1 MSFSH
6 SKILGNNFGRRRE
19 ALPRKE
25 SGEIAK
31 VVTTAEISEI
41 LGVSK
46 RRIQQFADDGALVRL
61 SRGYYDLPQS
71 INKFIE
77 YQISKALP
85 SDSKIDKEEEMALW
99 TRAKKEKT
107 QLEVQIIKGEL
118 HRSEDVKRIMNDM
131 LIAFRQKT
139 LSLPSKMAPQLI
151 MVEDLQVIKDLLKNS
166 VIELLTELKDYDP
179 SVFYEI
185 SKDKMFLNGEDE
197 DEDDEMS
204 DHRVNQLRL

>member
-1 MSFSH
+1 M
-6 SKILGNNFGRRRE
+6 
-19 ALPRKE
+19 PRKE
-25 SGEIAK
+25 SENISK

-46 RRIQQFADDGALVRL
+46 RRIQQFADEGALVRL
-61 SRGYYDLPQS
+61 NRGYYDLPAS
-71 INKFIE
+71 ITKFIE
-77 YQISKALP
+77 YQVAKNIP
-85 SDSKIDKEEEMALW
+85 SDEIDKDVEQALW

-131 LIAFRQKT
+131 LMAFRQRS
-139 LSLPSKMAPQLI
+139 LSLPTKVAPQLI
-151 MVEDLQVIKDLLKNS
+151 MVEDIQAIKDILKIS

-179 SVFYEI
+179 AVFYEI
-185 SKDKMFLNGEDE
+185 SKDKMFLDDEEEENEDN
-197 DEDDEMS
+197 EMS

>member
-1 MSFSH
+1 
-6 SKILGNNFGRRRE
+6 
-19 ALPRKE
+19 LPRKE
-25 SGEIAK
+25 SENISK

-46 RRIQQFADDGALVRL
+46 RRIQQFADEGALVRL
-61 SRGYYDLPQS
+61 NRGYYDLPAS
-71 INKFIE
+71 ITKFIE
-77 YQISKALP
+77 YQVAKNMP
-85 SDSKIDKEEEMALW
+85 SDEIDKDVEQALW

-131 LIAFRQKT
+131 LMAFRQRS
-139 LSLPSKMAPQLI
+139 LSLPTKVAPQLI
-151 MVEDLQVIKDLLKNS
+151 MVEDIQAIKDILKIS

-179 SVFYEI
+179 AVFYEI
-185 SKDKMFLNGEDE
+185 SKDKMFLDDEEEENEDN
-197 DEDDEMS
+197 EMS

>member
-1 MSFSH
+1 M
-6 SKILGNNFGRRRE
+6 
-19 ALPRKE
+19 PRKE

>member
-1 MSFSH
+1 M
-6 SKILGNNFGRRRE
+6 GNNFGRRRE

>member
-1 MSFSH
+1 M
-6 SKILGNNFGRRRE
+6 
-19 ALPRKE
+19 PRKE
-25 SGEIAK
+25 SDNIPK

-46 RRIQQFADDGALVRL
+46 RRIQQFADEGALVRL
-61 SRGYYDLPQS
+61 NRGYYDLAAS

-85 SDSKIDKEEEMALW
+85 NDSKIDKEEEMALW

>member
-1 MSFSH
+1 
-6 SKILGNNFGRRRE
+6 
-19 ALPRKE
+19 LPRKE
-25 SGEIAK
+25 SENISK

-46 RRIQQFADDGALVRL
+46 RRIQQFADEGALVRL
-61 SRGYYDLPQS
+61 NRGYYDLPAS
-71 INKFIE
+71 ITKFIE
-77 YQISKALP
+77 YQVAKNIP
-85 SDSKIDKEEEMALW
+85 SDEIDKDVEQALW

-131 LIAFRQKT
+131 LMAFRQRS
-139 LSLPSKMAPQLI
+139 LSLPTKVAPQLI
-151 MVEDLQVIKDLLKNS
+151 MVEDIQAIKDILKIS

-179 SVFYEI
+179 AVFYEI
-185 SKDKMFLNGEDE
+185 SKDKMFLDDEEEENEDN
-197 DEDDEMS
+197 EMS

>member
-1 MSFSH
+1 
-6 SKILGNNFGRRRE
+6 
-19 ALPRKE
+19 
-25 SGEIAK
+25 
-31 VVTTAEISEI
+31 
-41 LGVSK
+41 
-46 RRIQQFADDGALVRL
+46 
-61 SRGYYDLPQS
+61 
-71 INKFIE
+71 
-77 YQISKALP
+77 
-85 SDSKIDKEEEMALW
+85 MALW